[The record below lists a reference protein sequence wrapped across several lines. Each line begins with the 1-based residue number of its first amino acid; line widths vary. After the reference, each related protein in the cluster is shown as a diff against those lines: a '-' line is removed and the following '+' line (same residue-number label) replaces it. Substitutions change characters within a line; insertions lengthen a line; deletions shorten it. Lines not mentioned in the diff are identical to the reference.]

1 VLANLLAGGAQIAAE
16 HGRTRLAI
24 FLDELQEAPQANL
37 VVIANAIQDALGTG
51 NTPLAVFAAG
61 LPKPPNA

>member
-1 VLANLLAGGAQIAAE
+1 MLANLLAGGAQIAAE

-24 FLDELQEAPQANL
+24 FLDLQEAPQANL